1 MTILQILNVELK
13 ISFLKVRRV
22 PLSFTA
28 GPVRGAKGWC
38 GGAGGRGVCSRYGR
52 RKVGGPSLA
61 GAGVAA
67 ARGQQRS
74 SLAPVSRTLAPSSQ
88 SLAPVS
94 QSVAPS
100 LQSLVQFQSL
110 WRPFTVFG
118 ALFIVFG
125 PLIARCRTTISSP
138 VLNALRTISS
148 RLLRAAFA
156 LPWLV
161 GASGITRKEAPALA

>member
-1 MTILQILNVELK
+1 M
-13 ISFLKVRRV
+13 
-22 PLSFTA
+22 SFTA

-94 QSVAPS
+94 QSVAPG
-100 LQSLVQFQSL
+100 LQSLAQFQSL

-125 PLIARCRTTISSP
+125 TIFTPSDCSLSFHALFTCFECSPHDLFTPASRC
-138 VLNALRTISS
+138 
-148 RLLRAAFA
+148 LRAALA
-156 LPWLV
+156 CRRLRHNAQGSSCSRLGGTI
-161 GASGITRKEAPALA
+161 GAIDASLTARHT